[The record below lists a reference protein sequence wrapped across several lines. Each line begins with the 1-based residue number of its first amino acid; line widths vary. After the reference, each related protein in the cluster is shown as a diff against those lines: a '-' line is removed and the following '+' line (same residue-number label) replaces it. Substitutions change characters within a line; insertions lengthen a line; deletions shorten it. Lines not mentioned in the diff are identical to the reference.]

1 MINRLVRWAY
11 RRFLRPDARNS
22 LAVALML
29 AEHDRWPR
37 PIESCP
43 EQRVVVL
50 SPHPDDEAIGCG
62 GAVLCHVAAGAQVS
76 VIHIADGRWGDRR
89 LHDPALAPEARAA
102 MQQALMAE
110 REAEAR
116 AWAEGAGCQ
125 VGFLAL
131 PDGGVRPDEAAVRR
145 LAQHLDECAPELI
158 YLPFVM
164 DLLEDHWQTNRLL
177 DAALMR
183 CGAWARRVRLRGYE
197 VWAPVVANRVLDI
210 TVVAERKQALLGLYR
225 SQLRDVD
232 YRRCIDGLNTWRA
245 MMLPRTGQGRAEA
258 FFEGSVL
265 AWRAL
270 WRALPSRPA
279 DPQDK
284 DAA

>member
-1 MINRLVRWAY
+1 MIAAAVRWAY

-37 PIESCP
+37 PIEACP
-43 EQRVVVL
+43 ERRVVVL

-62 GAVLCHVAAGAQVS
+62 GAVLRHVAEGAAVT
-76 VIHIADGRWGDRR
+76 VIQMADGRWGDRR
-89 LHDPALAPEARAA
+89 LHDPSLTAEARAA
-102 MQQALMAE
+102 LQQALMTE

-116 AWAEGAGCQ
+116 AWATEAGCS
-125 VGFLAL
+125 VRFLGL
-131 PDGGVRPDEAAVRR
+131 PDGAVRPDEAAVLR
-145 LAQHLDECAPELI
+145 LAQWLDDCAPELI

-177 DAALMR
+177 DAALQR
-183 CGAWARRVRLRGYE
+183 SGPWARGVLLRGYE

-210 TVVAERKQALLGLYR
+210 TEQAERKRALLGLYR

-232 YRRCIDGLNTWRA
+232 YRRCIEGLNTWRA
-245 MMLPRTGQGRAEA
+245 MMLPRTGHGQAEA
-258 FFEGSVL
+258 FFEGSVP

-270 WRALPSRPA
+270 WRAAPRRP
-279 DPQDK
+279 DDK
-284 DAA
+284 DRA

>member
-1 MINRLVRWAY
+1 MITSLVRWAY

-37 PIESCP
+37 PIEACP
-43 EQRVVVL
+43 ERRVVVL

-62 GAVLCHVAAGAQVS
+62 GAVLRHVAEGATVS
-76 VIHIADGRWGDRR
+76 LIHMADGRWGDRR
-89 LHDPALAPEARAA
+89 LHDPALTPEARAA
-102 MQQALMAE
+102 MQQALVTE

-116 AWAEGAGCQ
+116 AWAAGAGCD
-125 VGFLAL
+125 VRFLGL
-131 PDGGVRPDEAAVRR
+131 PDGAVRPDEAAVQR
-145 LAQHLDECAPELI
+145 LAQWLDAARPELI

-177 DAALMR
+177 DAALER
-183 CGAWARRVRLRGYE
+183 AGPWARTVLLRGYE

-210 TVVAERKQALLGLYR
+210 TGQAERKRALLGLYT

-232 YRRCIDGLNTWRA
+232 YRRCVEGLNAWRA
-245 MMLPRTGQGRAEA
+245 MMLPHTGHGQAEA
-258 FFEGSVL
+258 FFEGSVP

-270 WRALPSRPA
+270 WRAVPARAAHKDRP
-279 DPQDK
+279 
-284 DAA
+284 